1 MTEMTPDQVLQ
12 QLKQHAS
19 TRTQRSLD
27 AIFQVCM
34 EQQSRGLNEFSY
46 ATVAKLGAGRGVPA
60 AQSIRNKTG
69 EPYRT
74 LIKSFVD
81 ASPKPKKM
89 VPSSSKGISYS
100 WIDELEDPVVR
111 LQANILYSEKKQAE
125 KLLRE
130 VVPINQVIEVFDGG
144 SQSVSTVKL
153 SDLERS
159 ALKFLLSSEFLR
171 RNGLEHGK
179 NGTIVKADTGESFFP
194 VATIDAIKKALANL

>member
-1 MTEMTPDQVLQ
+1 MSEITPDQLLQ

-19 TRTQRSLD
+19 TRTQHSLD

-34 EQQSRGLNEFSY
+34 EQQGRGLNEFSY
-46 ATVAKLGAGRGVPA
+46 ATIAKLGAGRGVPA

-69 EPYRT
+69 EPYRA

-81 ASPKPKKM
+81 ASPKPKK
-89 VPSSSKGISYS
+89 VAPSSSKGISYS

-130 VVPINQVIEVFDGG
+130 LVPINQVIEVFDGG

-153 SDLERS
+153 SELERS
-159 ALKFLLSSEFLR
+159 ALEYLLSSIFLR

-194 VATIDAIKKALANL
+194 VATIDAIKKALTNL